1 MEKPDR
7 APNPLRLLL
16 VSFLAAL
23 AFLSVPA
30 GGEESPRP
38 LKAVK
43 LVRLGGRAFDRPL
56 AACPDGDG
64 GCLIVLETS
73 GRYAVGRGNVRSKQV
88 ERWLVRLDGSMKW
101 SWAENLKSPA
111 GEGDEGFGVCPA
123 GEGAFLVG
131 GLALPRA
138 GKGPLRIFLMGE
150 DIQGRRKFR
159 KRFGGSKNGFY
170 ALCAAPDGGCWFA
183 ASITGKMRA
192 GKTVLE
198 SEGGEPLH
206 FLARADANG
215 SLLFALPL
223 SRRGEVTSPPSVPT
237 AAAACGWRALSPIPS
252 PSAAGCS
259 PPPATPRPSPP
270 MPTRTANGCAPPAP
284 RVRAPRSRRER
295 PSVPR
300 ATAAAGS
307 PGSSAGASASG
318 RKTSPPNRNATCSP
332 SG

>member
-1 MEKPDR
+1 MEKQDR
-7 APNPLRLLL
+7 APNPLRFLL

-56 AACPDGDG
+56 AACPNGSG

-123 GEGAFLVG
+123 GEGTFLVG

-138 GKGPLRIFLMGE
+138 GKGPLRIFLM
-150 DIQGRRKFR
+150 Q
-159 KRFGGSKNGFY
+159 SK
-170 ALCAAPDGGCWFA
+170 LQSC
-183 ASITGKMRA
+183 S
-192 GKTVLE
+192 
-198 SEGGEPLH
+198 
-206 FLARADANG
+206 ARIAK
-215 SLLFALPL
+215 L
-223 SRRGEVTSPPSVPT
+223 V
-237 AAAACGWRALSPIPS
+237 
-252 PSAAGCS
+252 
-259 PPPATPRPSPP
+259 
-270 MPTRTANGCAPPAP
+270 
-284 RVRAPRSRRER
+284 
-295 PSVPR
+295 
-300 ATAAAGS
+300 
-307 PGSSAGASASG
+307 
-318 RKTSPPNRNATCSP
+318 
-332 SG
+332 